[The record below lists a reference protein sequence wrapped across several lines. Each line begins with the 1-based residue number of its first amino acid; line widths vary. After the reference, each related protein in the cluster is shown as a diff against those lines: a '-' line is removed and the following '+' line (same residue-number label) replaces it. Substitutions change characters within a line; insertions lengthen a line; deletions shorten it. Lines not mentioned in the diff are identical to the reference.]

1 MEYFIPSASLNN
13 VVSRFSD
20 FNEETKYEKCKRCTI
35 ILTCGSYID
44 VSIILVFDVRV
55 HLPRS
60 SRTDSVSSSLHVSY
74 QSHEPAWLAPAFG
87 SSQAPVAAVA
97 LIVRPLHAVRDPND
111 ADQQAMVWTEFT
123 RIARKFEV

>member
-1 MEYFIPSASLNN
+1 MY
-13 VVSRFSD
+13 
-20 FNEETKYEKCKRCTI
+20 
-35 ILTCGSYID
+35 
-44 VSIILVFDVRV
+44 VSIILVFNVRV

-60 SRTDSVSSSLHVSY
+60 SRTDGVSSSLHVSY

-97 LIVRPLHAVRDPND
+97 LIVRPLLAVRDPND